1 MYKSEMNFSIIVP
14 LYNEGENITNLNDE
28 ILKVIK
34 ILLAENKFNFEI
46 LYVDDGSSDN
56 TFEIL
61 KSLKNIVPTTIV
73 KNNKNLSQ
81 SVSILNGIEA
91 SVFENIIL
99 LDGDLQ
105 NDPKDFVP
113 MINKYTSNENSVVH
127 GNRKFR
133 KDPYWSKILPSK
145 IANYIVRKFTNSSIS
160 DHGCSLK
167 IFKKK
172 IIETENLFGDFHRLF
187 AAQINQKK
195 INIIEVGVN
204 HRNRRMG
211 TSNYGFERVFRVLI
225 DLIFLSFTK
234 NERSYFYTIG
244 SLGLFSFFLSL
255 ISFIYMVYLKFFLD
269 KSFIDTPMPG
279 IVIFFALAGLI
290 FFSIVLMLETI
301 KKMLRNDKSPN
312 KTYEI
317 FKLN

>member
-34 ILLAENKFNFEI
+34 TLIAENKFNFEI

-61 KSLKNIVPTTIV
+61 KSLKNIVSTTII

-81 SVSILNGIEA
+81 SVSILNGIEVSA
-91 SVFENIIL
+91 FENIIL

-105 NDPKDFVP
+105 NDPNDFIP
-113 MINKYTSNENSVVH
+113 MIKEYLKDENTVVH
-127 GNRKFR
+127 GYRKYR

-145 IANYIVRKFTNSSIS
+145 FANFIVRKLTNSKIS

-167 IFKKK
+167 IFNKK
-172 IIETENLFGDFHRLF
+172 IIETENFFGDFHRLF
-187 AAQINQKK
+187 AAQINQ
-195 INIIEVGVN
+195 NITSIKEVEVN
-204 HRNRRMG
+204 HRPRVKG
-211 TSNYGFERVFRVLI
+211 KSNYGFERIFRVLI
-225 DLIFLSFTK
+225 DLIFMNFTK
-234 NERSYFYTIG
+234 SERSYFYTIG
-244 SLGLFSFFLSL
+244 FLGLFSFFLSL
-255 ISFIYMVYLKFFLD
+255 VSFIYMVYLKLFLD
-269 KSFIDTPMPG
+269 ISFIATPMP
-279 IVIFFALAGLI
+279 VIFIFFSLAGLI

-301 KKMLRNDKSPN
+301 KKMLSNQNVSKKR
-312 KTYEI
+312 YEI
-317 FKLN
+317 FKK

>member
-61 KSLKNIVPTTIV
+61 KSLKNIVSTTII

-81 SVSILNGIEA
+81 SVSILNGIEVSA
-91 SVFENIIL
+91 FENIIL

-105 NDPKDFVP
+105 NDPNDFIP
-113 MINKYTSNENSVVH
+113 MIKEYIENENTVVH
-127 GNRKFR
+127 GYRKYR

-145 IANYIVRKFTNSSIS
+145 FANFIVRKLTNSKIS

-167 IFKKK
+167 IFNKK
-172 IIETENLFGDFHRLF
+172 IIETENFFGDFHRLF
-187 AAQINQKK
+187 AAQINQ
-195 INIIEVGVN
+195 NITSIKEVEVN
-204 HRNRRMG
+204 HRPRIKG
-211 TSNYGFERVFRVLI
+211 KSNYGFERIFRVLI
-225 DLIFLSFTK
+225 DLIFMNFTK

-244 SLGLFSFFLSL
+244 FLGLFSFFLSL
-255 ISFIYMVYLKFFLD
+255 VSFIYMVYLKLFLD
-269 KSFIDTPMPG
+269 ISFIATPLP
-279 IVIFFALAGLI
+279 VIFIFFSLSGLI
-290 FFSIVLMLETI
+290 FFSIVLIFETI
-301 KKMLRNDKSPN
+301 KKIPSNQNVSK
-312 KTYEI
+312 KKYEI
-317 FKLN
+317 FKK